1 MGRRLWW
8 LVLAFAWTC
17 AGCHFGRVVVNEHVR
32 ELDTKWIKP
41 GQTTRA
47 EVVAK
52 LGLPAAVKDVGVGLT
67 KNTLRW
73 VSVDTDERSF
83 EGGYILTPTFS
94 SDSVYY
100 ANDILVVTDDNG
112 VVTLVSH
119 VAHNGKGFRLI
130 DWREAGK

>member
-32 ELDTKWIKP
+32 ELDTKWILP

-47 EVVAK
+47 EVVA
-52 LGLPAAVKDVGVGLT
+52 
-67 KNTLRW
+67 N
-73 VSVDTDERSF
+73 DTDERSF

-119 VAHNGKGFRLI
+119 VAHNGKGFRLV